1 MDGDRTFASTDWQI
15 THEAR
20 VAYERARKAVAQT
33 KREVTR
39 DEAHYLYHIAAHYA
53 TDTGYCLEI
62 GTATGFSAAVIAQAV
77 APASL
82 ITLNPKT
89 VERERAVQ
97 NLRSFDNVRVL
108 AERSWE
114 YHEWA
119 SRPQQFD
126 FIFVDGDHGQVIRD
140 LVWFDSLT
148 VGGIIVF
155 HDYMAV
161 GSIRPCQPVVET
173 LDLFAEKLGRPFDL
187 RIVDDIQRSL
197 VGFVRQEGEH
207 VPVDLIDNWQQ
218 HTWTLNGREWQRG

>member
-33 KREVTR
+33 KREITR
-39 DEAHYLYHIAAHYA
+39 NEAHYLYHIAEHYA

-62 GTATGFSAAVIAQAV
+62 GTATGFSAAIIAQAV
-77 APASL
+77 EPASL
-82 ITLNPKT
+82 VTLNPKT
-89 VERERAVQ
+89 VERERAFH
-97 NLRSFDNVRVL
+97 NLRPFTNVRVL
-108 AERSWE
+108 AERSWD

-119 SRPQQFD
+119 SRPAQFD

-140 LVWFDSLT
+140 LVWFDALT

-155 HDYMAV
+155 HDYMKF
-161 GSIRPCQPVVET
+161 GSTRPCQPVVET

-187 RIVDDIQRSL
+187 NISDQGQHGL
-197 VGFVRQEGEH
+197 VGFIRRQDEY
-207 VPVDLIDNWQQ
+207 VPVDLIDNWQE
-218 HTWTLNGREWQRG
+218 HTWTLIDREWQRG